1 GVGARTRPSI
11 RLGAGLPSGGGV
23 GRGGTGDDGGGGAF
37 RGVGARRGGRASR
50 GARRSIGAHGIDAPR
65 AVRGVLLG
73 RVVVATCQ
81 RHEERGG
88 ETGGTA
94 DGLRHASIYTIA
106 NATVMGSDRAAEVES
121 AERRGP
127 SRHRVGSTLARSVG
141 SHEFP

>member
-1 GVGARTRPSI
+1 GGSTCAGALGGVDGLARAARAVARDVGVGSGTRPSI

-88 ETGGTA
+88 ETGG
-94 DGLRHASIYTIA
+94 
-106 NATVMGSDRAAEVES
+106 
-121 AERRGP
+121 
-127 SRHRVGSTLARSVG
+127 
-141 SHEFP
+141 